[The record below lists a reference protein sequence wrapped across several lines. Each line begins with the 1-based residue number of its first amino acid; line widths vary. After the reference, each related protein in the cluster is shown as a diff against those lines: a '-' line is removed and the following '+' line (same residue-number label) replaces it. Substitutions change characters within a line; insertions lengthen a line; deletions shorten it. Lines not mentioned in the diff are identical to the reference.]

1 MRALMT
7 TEISGLSVFEAF
19 TTLGASMPVTVIDG
33 LFQMRL
39 RIVPRPTGETPA
51 GSPASSRSVSSV
63 YSGVSA
69 SRSVSPATA
78 TAPSSSHSV
87 ASSVT
92 VAIIASGTAPPNM
105 PECEACS
112 RVRTRRVKRVLPRSD
127 TVSAGVLS
135 SQLPE
140 SATTITSARSAS
152 ALSERNCANDRE
164 PASSS
169 PSKNSAT
176 PRSNSSPIP
185 SLSARS
191 AARWAMMPAL
201 SSAAPRP

>member
-1 MRALMT
+1 MRALIT
-7 TEISGLSVFEAF
+7 TEISGLSVFEAL

-39 RIVPRPTGETPA
+39 RIVPRPIGETPA
-51 GSPASSRSVSSV
+51 GSPASSRSVSSL
-63 YSGVSA
+63 YGGVSA
-69 SRSVSPATA
+69 SRSVRPATA
-78 TAPSSSHSV
+78 TAPSSSQSV
-87 ASSVT
+87 ESSLT
-92 VAIIASGTAPPNM
+92 VAIMASGTAPPNM
-105 PECEACS
+105 PECDACS
-112 RVRTRRVKRVLPRSD
+112 SVRTRSVKRVLPRSD
-127 TVSAGVLS
+127 TVSAGVFA

-152 ALSERNCANDRE
+152 ALSERNCANERD

-176 PRSNSSPIP
+176 PRSKSSPMP

-191 AARWAMMPAL
+191 AATCAMMPAL